1 MAQLLQTPKR
11 VNITVADDATALEA
25 VKRLVTGHETKVQIV
40 PSESP
45 HRCVHWDGGGHVLVR
60 LHKPLR
66 SDLEAD
72 ITEAIGPKIL
82 GTFVNG
88 HVEAYYVYHTPSKVH
103 EKPDAIDGLARALAA
118 VHALKCDADK
128 PRSWVMLRRACEN
141 ARTLSFGERGHL
153 VKTRYKDVAPILDSS
168 LLVRNLDQL
177 EARVPPKARVCL
189 CHRAAASHL
198 ILRSDDADAR
208 LVDWGSACV
217 DYAAWDLARALHDDC
232 EDLPELADRRAFVQE
247 YLATLHDEPPSQNS
261 VNALVNDVQYFTVCD
276 NYLRGFELVERAHAA
291 AKDVDAA
298 ELLSKAAMRLRQ
310 ARAQQYVVVW

>member
-1 MAQLLQTPKR
+1 MAQLLQTPKC
-11 VNITVADDATALEA
+11 VNITVTDDATALEA

-40 PSESP
+40 PSASP
-45 HRCVHWDGGGHVLVR
+45 HRCVAWSSGEHVLVR
-60 LHKPLR
+60 LYEPLR

-72 ITEAIGPKIL
+72 IATAVGPKIL

-88 HVEAYYVYHTPSKVH
+88 HVEEYYVYHTPARVH
-103 EKPDAIDGLARALAA
+103 EKPDAVDGLARALAA

-128 PRSWVMLRRACEN
+128 PRSWVALRRACED

-153 VKTRYKDVAPILDSS
+153 VKTRYNDVAPILDSA

-177 EARVPPKARVCL
+177 EARVPPKAHVCL
-189 CHRAAASHL
+189 CHGAAASHL
-198 ILRSDDADAR
+198 ILRSDDADSR

-232 EDLPELADRRAFVQE
+232 EDLPELSDRRAFVQE

-261 VNALVNDVQYFTVCD
+261 VNALVNDVQYFTICD

-298 ELLSKAAMRLRQ
+298 DFLARAAMRLRQ

>member
-45 HRCVHWDGGGHVLVR
+45 HRCVAWSGGDHVLVR

-66 SDLEAD
+66 SNLEAD
-72 ITEAIGPKIL
+72 IAKEIGPKIL

-88 HVEAYYVYHTPSKVH
+88 HVEAYYVYHTPSRVH
-103 EKPDAIDGLARALAA
+103 EKPDAVDGLARALAA

-128 PRSWVMLRRACEN
+128 PRSWVVLRRACES

-177 EARVPPKARVCL
+177 EARVPPKAHVCL
-189 CHRAAASHL
+189 CHGAAASHL

-217 DYAAWDLARALHDDC
+217 DYAAWDLARALHEDC
-232 EDLPELADRRAFVQE
+232 EDLPELSDRRAFVQE
-247 YLATLHDEPPSQNS
+247 YLATLHDEAPSQNS
-261 VNALVNDVQYFTVCD
+261 VNALVNDVQYFTICD

-298 ELLSKAAMRLRQ
+298 ELLSKAAARLRQ